1 MVDKCEEVTD
11 VATEE
16 MRISQHD
23 RVKDQELAELA
34 HLLPEREKERF
45 YFMMQGVALMEDA
58 KQRAA
63 VS

>member
-1 MVDKCEEVTD
+1 M
-11 VATEE
+11 ATED